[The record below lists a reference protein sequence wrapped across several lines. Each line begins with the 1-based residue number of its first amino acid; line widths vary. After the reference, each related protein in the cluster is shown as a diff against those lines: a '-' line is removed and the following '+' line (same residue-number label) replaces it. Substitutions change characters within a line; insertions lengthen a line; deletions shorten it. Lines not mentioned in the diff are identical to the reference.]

1 MNRIL
6 PNLPKIKA
14 HWERRTSDIPDF
26 LMVPMS
32 DDTVVRYV
40 PDVQQPKPVLADQL
54 DKFTNL
60 CIGYERNENYGESY
74 TG

>member
-1 MNRIL
+1 MTRIL

-14 HWERRTSDIPDF
+14 HWERRTSDIPDY

-40 PDVQQPKPVLADQL
+40 PEIQQPKPVLADKL
-54 DKFTNL
+54 NKFTKL
-60 CIGYERNENYGESY
+60 CVGYERKQKK
-74 TG
+74 

>member
-32 DDTVVRYV
+32 DETVVRYV
-40 PDVQQPKPVLADQL
+40 PEVRQPKPVLADKL
-54 DKFTNL
+54 NKFTKL
-60 CIGYERNENYGESY
+60 CVGYERKQEK
-74 TG
+74 